1 MICAH
6 ASSSPLRVLLLPGL
20 LALGAALTGA
30 PARAGELAEVE
41 ILTAPG
47 SLHISVENTSG
58 SPWPE
63 DMRLEVTS
71 GPLELHLSGE
81 AQCYEGA
88 SLTSLQVLLGQA
100 FIVKYPLGTGVLQM
114 GWSESDPETWAVGET
129 DGSSW
134 LLSHSVDYA
143 GLYAAHDLNLF
154 GLDHAQ
160 HPAYFVHSQLLQHL
174 GAGGSAAD
182 FLRTDQV
189 FEASLKVNV
198 GAGCTLHAGAN
209 SPIGAALDTREID
222 VLVFYKG
229 DPNISSV
236 VVGGPDDLQVGDQPA
251 EVLVS
256 ADPAEPDPTATRV
269 VEAVR
274 YEVYDPA
281 TASWTGELWT
291 GWVTWPD
298 AGLCRGSSMAVTP
311 DGACVEVVGCVPAE
325 LTSCRV
331 VDGCCAGL

>member
-41 ILTAPG
+41 ILTAP
-47 SLHISVENTSG
+47 SVVHVRVENTSG

-71 GPLELHLSGE
+71 GPMELHLTGE

-88 SLTSLQVLLGQA
+88 SLTRLQLLLGEA
-100 FIVKYPLGTGVLQM
+100 FLVQKPLGTGILHL
-114 GWSESDPETWAVGET
+114 GWAEGDPEQFDVGET

-134 LLSHSVDYA
+134 SLSHSVGFPTATFDGA
-143 GLYAAHDLNLF
+143 LYWVAS
-154 GLDHAQ
+154 GQ
-160 HPAYFVHSQLLQHL
+160 HPAYAVRTELLQRIA
-174 GAGGSAAD
+174 AGGSAAD

-189 FEASLKVNV
+189 FERRFKVHAAASCVLHG
-198 GAGCTLHAGAN
+198 GAS
-209 SPIGAALDTREID
+209 SPIDAALATREVDMVI
-222 VLVFYKG
+222 FYKG

-236 VVGGPDDLQVGDQPA
+236 VVGGPDELQVGDQPA